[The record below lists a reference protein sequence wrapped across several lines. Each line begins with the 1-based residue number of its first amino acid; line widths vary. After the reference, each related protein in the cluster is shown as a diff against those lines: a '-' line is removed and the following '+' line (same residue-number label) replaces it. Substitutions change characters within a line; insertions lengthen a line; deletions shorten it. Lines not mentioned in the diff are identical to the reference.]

1 MEGTNWHF
9 YLKTEDAWLSMKE
22 ACFNAR
28 KTIDI
33 EQYILEDDD
42 IGNEFL
48 DLFKEKNKQGVKV
61 RILCDM
67 AGSFSFYNSNLPKEL
82 VKAGIEVRFF
92 NIISPW
98 RIRSFFSWFFRDHR
112 KIMVVDGGV
121 GFIGGVGIRSDM
133 ENWRDTHLKVLG
145 DITKEM
151 SESFQEMWESAGE
164 KSLIKRIKKARGF
177 SKGFQFLTNSPHFK
191 KRFLYRAHIDAIKN
205 AKEKIYLTT
214 PYFIPDK
221 KLSRVLKKASA
232 MGVDVKILVP
242 KYSNYFWVDRASQ
255 STFEKLLN
263 AGVEIY
269 RYSGEMM
276 HAKTTVIDS
285 SWATVGSFNLDS
297 LSFLFNYEANIVSN
311 KKSFVEEV
319 EKYFFEDLEKSEKID
334 LKRWKNRSAILKF
347 YEFLA
352 LPMKRFL

>member
-33 EQYILEDDD
+33 EQYILENDL
-42 IGNEFL
+42 IGKEFL
-48 DLFKEKNKQGVKV
+48 DLFKEKSRQGVKI

-67 AGSFSFYNSNLPKEL
+67 AGSFSLYSSRLPKEL
-82 VKAGIEVRFF
+82 EEVGIEIRFF
-92 NIISPW
+92 NIIKPW

-112 KIMVVDGGV
+112 KILVVDGNV

-133 ENWRDTHLKVLG
+133 RNWRDTHLKVLG

-151 SESFQEMWESAGE
+151 SEAFQEIWESAGE
-164 KSLIKRIKKARGF
+164 KSLLKRIQKARDF
-177 SKGFQFLTNSPHFK
+177 SKGFQFLTNSPHFR
-191 KRFLYRAHIDAIKN
+191 KRFLYQAYISAIRS
-205 AKEKIYLTT
+205 AEKSVYLTT

-221 KLSRVLKKASA
+221 KMSGALKRAS
-232 MGVDVKILVP
+232 MKGVDVKILVP

-255 STFEKLLN
+255 SAFEKLMD

-269 RYSGEMM
+269 QYPGEML
-276 HAKTTVIDS
+276 HAKTAVIDS

-311 KKSFVEEV
+311 RKNFAEEV
-319 EKYFFEDLEKSEKID
+319 ERYFFEDLEKSEQLEMASWKKRSKL
-334 LKRWKNRSAILKF
+334 LKL
-347 YEFLA
+347 YEFIA
-352 LPMKRFL
+352 LPMKKFL

>member
-33 EQYILEDDD
+33 EQYILENDS
-42 IGNEFL
+42 IGREFL
-48 DLFKEKNKQGVKV
+48 DLFKEKSKQGVKI

-67 AGSFSFYNSNLPKEL
+67 AGSFSFYNSRLPKEL
-82 VKAGIEVRFF
+82 REAGIEVRFF

-98 RIRSFFSWFFRDHR
+98 RIKSFFSWFFRDHR
-112 KIMVVDGGV
+112 KIMVVDETV

-133 ENWRDTHLKVLG
+133 RNWRDTHIKVLG
-145 DITKEM
+145 NITKEM
-151 SESFQEMWESAGE
+151 SDAFQEIWESSQE
-164 KSLIKRIKKARGF
+164 KNLLKRIRKARNF

-191 KRFLYRAHIDAIKN
+191 KRFLYQAHINAIRN
-205 AKEKIYLTT
+205 AEKSIYLTT

-221 KLSRVLKKASA
+221 KLSSVLKKASA
-232 MGVDVKILVP
+232 RGVDVKILVP

-255 STFEKLLN
+255 STFEKLLE

-276 HAKTTVIDS
+276 HAKTAVIDS
-285 SWATVGSFNLDS
+285 TWATVGSFNLDS

-311 KKSFVEEV
+311 RKNFAEEV
-319 EKYFFEDLEKSEKID
+319 EKYFFEDLEQSEQIEID
-334 LKRWKNRSAILKF
+334 RWKARSFVLKF

-352 LPMKRFL
+352 LPMKKFL